1 MSHHYSG
8 PDFGFPREDARW
20 TSPMS
25 QLNKVSFSKRPSP
38 EEWLLFREY
47 THRINNELTSA
58 ISAISLAAMRSAS
71 EEVRAALTAVI
82 ERLENYARVDRALR
96 MLERATSMDAATY
109 LRSLCLAISRS
120 KLDFKG
126 IELVFVERPLMI
138 NSERCWRLGLI
149 VSELITNAARHAF
162 HGRGG
167 AIVVELLPSRSLVEC
182 RVTDNGTADA
192 NIRSGHGLEIVEA
205 LAKGLSGEIRQHFGP
220 GGSRSTL
227 SFPYAPQQ
235 IEPSYAAQSR
245 PNAVMIEGEEAGID
259 YFDPSTSAA

>member
-25 QLNKVSFSKRPSP
+25 QLDKVSFSTRPSP

-58 ISAISLAAMRSAS
+58 ISAISVAAMRSAS

-96 MLERATSMDAATY
+96 MPERATSIDAATY
-109 LRSLCLAISRS
+109 LRYLCLAISRS

-126 IELVFVERPLMI
+126 IELVLVERPLMI

-162 HGRGG
+162 PGRGG

-182 RVTDNGTADA
+182 RVTDNGTANA
-192 NIRSGHGLEIVEA
+192 NIGSGHGLEIVEA

-220 GGSRSTL
+220 AGSRSTL
-227 SFPYAPQQ
+227 SFPYAPRQ
-235 IEPSYAAQSR
+235 IEPSYAVQSR

>member
-25 QLNKVSFSKRPSP
+25 QLDKVSFSTRPSP

-58 ISAISLAAMRSAS
+58 ISAISVAAMRSAS

-96 MLERATSMDAATY
+96 MPERATSIDAATY
-109 LRSLCLAISRS
+109 LRYLCLAISRS

-167 AIVVELLPSRSLVEC
+167 AIVVELFPSRSLVEC
-182 RVTDNGTADA
+182 RVTDNGTANA

-205 LAKGLSGEIRQHFGP
+205 LAKGLGGEIRQHFGP

-235 IEPSYAAQSR
+235 IEPSHAVQSR